1 MRIHVPLIVLFA
13 LAACRSSGSGTPR
26 AKLAQPSGLEQV
38 SIVSKGLE

>member
-1 MRIHVPLIVLFA
+1 MKLLVPLTVLLV
-13 LAACRSSGSGTPR
+13 LAACRSAGSGAPR